1 MNCKIGKAPRSSAR
15 PYLGVRLAWGWAAIP
30 GFVVEVVER
39 KGD

>member
-1 MNCKIGKAPRSSAR
+1 MKFKKRKAPRRSAR
-15 PYLGVRLAWGWAAIP
+15 PYLGVSLAWGWAAIP